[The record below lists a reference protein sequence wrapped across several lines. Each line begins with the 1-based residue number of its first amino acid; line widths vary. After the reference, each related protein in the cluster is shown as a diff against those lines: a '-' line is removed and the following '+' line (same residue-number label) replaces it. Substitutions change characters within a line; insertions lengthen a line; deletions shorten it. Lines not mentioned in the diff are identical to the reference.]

1 MADDSRQLDDAS
13 SVFVLARQEY
23 NDRYGQLER
32 SKRNALIVAVIFAL
46 LGLAGLIFGAY
57 QASARKYV
65 PYVIAVD
72 DLNNRALAPAPLK
85 IEDWPPGLVRR
96 EVSKF
101 VKSLRG
107 VTPDTNV
114 QFERIFD
121 VYAFLG
127 QGGLAH
133 QKVTAYFKAPETDP
147 KVRAAIETVAV
158 DIETV
163 TIQSAN
169 TWNVEWR
176 EEVYERS
183 SGKRKSV
190 KRFRGSVV
198 VTKTTDVDQDKLRRN
213 PLGLVFLDIDYQEV
227 R

>member
-1 MADDSRQLDDAS
+1 MSDGSRQLEDDAS
-13 SVFVLARQEY
+13 PFLIARQEY
-23 NDRYGQLER
+23 NDRYGSLER
-32 SKRNALIVAVIFAL
+32 SKRNALMIAGVAIT
-46 LGLAGLIFGAY
+46 LAIGGVIFGAY
-57 QASARKYV
+57 QATARKYI

-72 DLNNRALAPAPLK
+72 DLNNRALAPAPVK
-85 IEDWPPGLVRR
+85 VEDWPKGLVRR
-96 EVSKF
+96 EVSQF
-101 VKSLRG
+101 FKSLRG
-107 VTPDTNV
+107 VTPDSNV

-133 QKVTAYFKAPETDP
+133 QKVTAYFKDPATDP
-147 KVRAAIETVAV
+147 KVRAEIETVAV

-176 EEVYERS
+176 EEVYERA

-190 KRFRGSVV
+190 KRYRGSVV
-198 VTKTTDVDQDKLRRN
+198 LTKTTDVNQDLLRRN
-213 PLGLVFLDIDYQEV
+213 PLGLVLIDIDYQEV